1 MTIDGRQVDV
11 PAGTSVLRAATEAG
25 VAIPKLCATDSL
37 KAFGSCRM
45 CLVEV
50 DGAQGVP
57 ASCTT
62 PCSDGM
68 VVSTQTETVR
78 DLRRNVM
85 ELYLSDHPE
94 DCDGCA
100 RGNCEIQAMAA
111 TVGSA
116 EVRYGRPETREQVA
130 HPQPVDE
137 SNPYFAFDAS
147 SCIVCSRCVRACAD
161 IQGTFALTVEGRGFD
176 SKISAGGTDFLSSEC
191 VSCGACVQACPTSAL
206 QENSVVAARHA
217 HPLGRDHVRLLRR
230 RLLFPRRGPGRRSRR
245 QGRADDPDQEWRC
258 QRGPQLRQ
266 GPFRL
271 RLRRPQGPPVV
282 ADGARHDRRRVAQ
295 GVVGRG
301 DRQGRRPASRLS
313 RPSTAS
319 ARSAASPPAGART
332 RRCTSSRSS
341 CGRRSATTTSTPA
354 RGCATHR
361 PATASSRPSAPPPA
375 RRTSS
380 RSRRPT

>member
-1 MTIDGRQVDV
+1 MT
-11 PAGTSVLRAATEAG
+11 
-25 VAIPKLCATDSL
+25 IPKLCATDSL

-50 DGAQGVP
+50 DGAKGVP

-62 PCSDGM
+62 PCADGM

-78 DLRRNVM
+78 ELRRNVM

-100 RGNCEIQAMAA
+100 RGNCEIQALAT

-116 EVRYGRPETREQVA
+116 EVRYGRPESREQVA

-176 SKISAGGTDFLSSEC
+176 SRISAGGTDFLCSEC

-206 QENSVVAARHA
+206 QEHSIVQLGMPTRSVETTCAYCGVGCSFRAEVQGEGARRA
-217 HPLGRDHVRLLRR
+217 
-230 RLLFPRRGPGRRSRR
+230 
-245 QGRADDPDQEWRC
+245 GRADGPVQGRRR
-258 QRGPQLRQ
+258 QRGPQLRE
-266 GPFRL
+266 GPLRL
-271 RLRRPQGPPVV
+271 RLRHPPRPPAL
-282 ADGARHDRRRVAQ
+282 ADGA
-295 GVVGRG
+295 
-301 DRQGRRPASRLS
+301 
-313 RPSTAS
+313 
-319 ARSAASPPAGART
+319 
-332 RRCTSSRSS
+332 
-341 CGRRSATTTSTPA
+341 
-354 RGCATHR
+354 
-361 PATASSRPSAPPPA
+361 
-375 RRTSS
+375 
-380 RSRRPT
+380 